1 MNEHPLERYKRWWL
15 GKMCRVCQE
24 KPFKKV
30 VDVKWYGPP
39 SGFYGDIGLVFED
52 QTETIVPHNKF
63 KPRKSDVEVGL

>member
-1 MNEHPLERYKRWWL
+1 
-15 GKMCRVCQE
+15 MCRVCQE